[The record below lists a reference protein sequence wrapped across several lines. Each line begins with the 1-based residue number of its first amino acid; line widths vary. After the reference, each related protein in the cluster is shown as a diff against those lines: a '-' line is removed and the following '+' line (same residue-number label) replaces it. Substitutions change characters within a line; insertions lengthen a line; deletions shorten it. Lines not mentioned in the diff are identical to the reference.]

1 MNSIRLKNTM
11 DTIFMNSGNSKVS
24 HPHRLLLHLLD
35 KIKLK
40 RKEKCVPLS
49 SPSIYYT
56 YKNYKKVRQK

>member
-1 MNSIRLKNTM
+1 M